1 MGRVSNAREHL
12 IDSVLELIWTG
23 SYGSTSV
30 EHICERASVKKG
42 SFYHFFESKTA
53 LALAALDH
61 SWTEYRLELDQIFA
75 PKVPPLERI
84 LACFRHHRKEQE
96 ELQKKHGRVLG
107 CPIHSLGAEVSTVDL
122 QLRDCLQRIIG
133 EFLTYFEAAIRDGQA
148 DGSIVAGDPAMLA
161 RLVFAFSEGQLL
173 HARMQNDLSP
183 LDDLKAGTLHILQA
197 RSEARSEA
205 PAKTP
210 VRSKAAKSSPTP
222 PPSKRSKLSPS
233 AR

>member
-53 LALAALDH
+53 LALAALNH
-61 SWTEYRLELDQIFA
+61 SWQEYGKELDLVFSSE
-75 PKVPPLERI
+75 VPPLERI
-84 LACFRHHRKEQE
+84 LSCFRHHREEQE
-96 ELQKKHGRVLG
+96 ELLLKHGRVLG

-122 QLRDCLQRIIG
+122 KLRDCLQAIVT
-133 EFLTYFEAAIRDGQA
+133 EFLTYFEGAIRDGQA
-148 DGSIVAGDPAMLA
+148 DGSIVAGDPALLA
-161 RLVFAFSEGQLL
+161 RIVFTFSEGQLL

-183 LDDLKAGTLHILQA
+183 LDDLEAGTMHILHVTRGSA
-197 RSEARSEA
+197 AVA
-205 PAKTP
+205 L
-210 VRSKAAKSSPTP
+210 SKS
-222 PPSKRSKLSPS
+222 PSKGSKLTSP

>member
-1 MGRVSNAREHL
+1 MGRVSNAREYL

-61 SWTEYRLELDQIFA
+61 SWSEYRLELDQIFA
-75 PKVPPLERI
+75 PEVAPLERI

-96 ELQKKHGRVLG
+96 ELRKKHGRVLG

-122 QLRDCLQRIIG
+122 QLRDCLQRIIS
-133 EFLTYFEAAIRDGQA
+133 EFLTYFEGAIRDGQA
-148 DGSIVAGDPAMLA
+148 DGSMVAGDPAMLA

-197 RSEARSEA
+197 RSEAPR
-205 PAKTP
+205 KTP

>member
-61 SWTEYRLELDQIFA
+61 SWKEYCLELDQIFS
-75 PKVPPLERI
+75 PEVPPLERI

-122 QLRDCLQRIIG
+122 QLRDCLQRIIS
-133 EFLTYFEAAIRDGQA
+133 EFLTYFEGAIRDGQA

-161 RLVFAFSEGQLL
+161 RIVFAFSEGQLL

-197 RSEARSEA
+197 RSDARS
-205 PAKTP
+205 AKP
-210 VRSKAAKSSPTP
+210 VRAKAAKSSTP

>member
-1 MGRVSNAREHL
+1 MGRVSNAKEHL

-30 EHICERASVKKG
+30 EHICERAAVKKG

-53 LALAALDH
+53 LALAAFDH
-61 SWTEYRLELDQIFA
+61 SWSEYRLELDRIFS
-75 PKVPPLERI
+75 PEVPPLERI

-96 ELQKKHGRVLG
+96 ELQIKHGRVLG

-133 EFLTYFEAAIRDGQA
+133 EFLTYFEGAIRDGQA
-148 DGSIVAGDPAMLA
+148 DGSIVAGDPALLA

-197 RSEARSEA
+197 RSEAPR
-205 PAKTP
+205 KTP

-222 PPSKRSKLSPS
+222 PPSKRLKLSPS

>member
-1 MGRVSNAREHL
+1 MGRVSNAKEHL

-61 SWTEYRLELDQIFA
+61 SWQEYCLELDQIFS
-75 PKVPPLERI
+75 PEVPPLDRI
-84 LACFRHHRKEQE
+84 LGCFRHHRKEQE
-96 ELQKKHGRVLG
+96 ELQIKHGRVLG

-122 QLRDCLQRIIG
+122 RLRDCLQEIVTQ
-133 EFLTYFEAAIRDGQA
+133 FLTYFEGAIRDGQA
-148 DGSIVAGDPAMLA
+148 DGTIVAGDPALLA
-161 RLVFAFSEGQLL
+161 RIVFAFSEGQLL

-183 LDDLKAGTLHILQA
+183 LDDLNAGTLHILQG
-197 RSEARSEA
+197 RVEPVSA
-205 PAKTP
+205 PARRRATP
-210 VRSKAAKSSPTP
+210 STSHSS
-222 PPSKRSKLSPS
+222 PSKRSKLTPS